1 MLSKIDFKSRT
12 LFSTLKKHMSS
23 TIASKFTLYS
33 ACTENTHIKRVDF
46 KSRIHFGT
54 LRKRI
59 CHIYLYI
66 YIYIYIYI
74 YDWLSQSGLRKL
86 TCRMRLTSE
95 LVLYSACTENAY
107 VEWDWLQHSYSIR
120 HSQKAHVKWD
130 WLQVSCSIRHRHKM
144 HMYSKATTS
153 LVLCSVRIENSH
165 AEWDWLQH
173 TLYSART
180 ELHMSSK
187 IECKSRTLFDT
198 HRKRTCRVRLST
210 TLVPYSARTCK

>member
-1 MLSKIDFKSRT
+1 MLNKIDFKSRT

-59 CHIYLYI
+59 CHIY
-66 YIYIYIYI
+66 IYI
-74 YDWLSQSGLRKL
+74 YDWLSQSGL
-86 TCRMRLTSE
+86 
-95 LVLYSACTENAY
+95 TENLHA
-107 VEWDWLQHSYSIR
+107 EWNWLQNSYSIR
-120 HSQKAHVKWD
+120 HAQKTHMSNEIDYNTRTLFGTHK
-130 WLQVSCSIRHRHKM
+130 RHMSSEIDYKSRALFGTDTKR

-153 LVLCSVRIENSH
+153 LVFCSVRIENSH

-210 TLVPYSARTCK
+210 THVPYSARTCK

>member
-1 MLSKIDFKSRT
+1 MLNKIDFKSRT

-59 CHIYLYI
+59 CHIY
-66 YIYIYIYI
+66 IYIYIYI
-74 YDWLSQSGLRKL
+74 YDWLAIGTHRKL
-86 TCRMRLTSE
+86 TCRMKLTSE
-95 LVLYSACTENAY
+95 LVLYSARTENAY

>member
-1 MLSKIDFKSRT
+1 MLNKIDFKSRT
-12 LFSTLKKHMSS
+12 LFSTLKNTCQVRLPQNLHSIQHAQK
-23 TIASKFTLYS
+23 
-33 ACTENTHIKRVDF
+33 THISNELISSLAFISAHSENV
-46 KSRIHFGT
+46 
-54 LRKRI
+54 
-59 CHIYLYI
+59 YVI
-66 YIYIYIYI
+66 YIYIYL
-74 YDWLSQSGLRKL
+74 WLTLAIGTHRKL
-86 TCRMRLTSE
+86 TCRMKLTSE
-95 LVLYSACTENAY
+95 LVLYSARTENAY

>member
-1 MLSKIDFKSRT
+1 MCFRFQRFIQDP
-12 LFSTLKKHMSS
+12 
-23 TIASKFTLYS
+23 I
-33 ACTENTHIKRVDF
+33 
-46 KSRIHFGT
+46 
-54 LRKRI
+54 
-59 CHIYLYI
+59 YI

-74 YDWLSQSGLRKL
+74 SMIDSRNRDSQKTYMPNEIDFRTRTLFGTHRK
-86 TCRMRLTSE
+86 RI
-95 LVLYSACTENAY
+95 Y

-153 LVLCSVRIENSH
+153 LELCSVRIENSH